1 MKSTNSRSAC
11 KNDHNYISNRLFYID
26 TLKGFTILCVILGH
40 IIQYSYNNFDENHL
54 FRYIYAFHMP
64 LFMMISGFVSSTK
77 PSPVITFTIKKG
89 KHLLL
94 PFIVWGIFSSILHQ
108 KFDIYHIINLFIYP
122 DTGLWF
128 LWVLFFISIF
138 HNLSLIISQKYNINK
153 YKCFIFILF
162 FLFIISKLSH
172 GLGGS
177 HFISWYFIFYICGV
191 ILRGIKKLPS
201 NTKILSLFLFIFLIL
216 GFYWK
221 RIEAPIFISTNI
233 VLTALCIYCYK
244 IITALTACIFL
255 FSFHKS
261 IESPKSKVQNFLQL
275 LGKET
280 LGIYAIHYYFISI
293 WEQLEFKPLMIYMT
307 LEFIF
312 ISIFSLLSVKML
324 KLNKYLSFI
333 LLGNPLKQ
341 KTNEMA

>member
-1 MKSTNSRSAC
+1 MN
-11 KNDHNYISNRLFYID
+11 NRLFYVD
-26 TLKGFTILCVILGH
+26 TLKGFTILCVVLGH

-64 LFMMISGFVSSTK
+64 LFMMISGFVSSTT
-77 PSPVITFTIKKG
+77 PSSIITFTIKKG
-89 KHLLL
+89 QHLIL

-108 KFDIYHIINLFIYP
+108 ELNISHIISLFIYP

-138 HNLSLIISQKYNINK
+138 YNLSLNISQKYKINK
-153 YKCFIFILF
+153 YKCFIFTLF

-177 HFISWYFIFYICGV
+177 HLISWYFIFFICGV
-191 ILRGIKKLPS
+191 ILRSIQKLPS
-201 NTKILSLFLFIFLIL
+201 NTKILSLLLLIFLIL

-221 RIEAPIFISTNI
+221 RIEAPISISTNI
-233 VLTALCIYCYK
+233 VLTALCTYCYK

-255 FSFHKS
+255 FTFYKS
-261 IESPKSKVQNFLQL
+261 IENLKSKVQNLLQL
-275 LGKET
+275 FGKET

-293 WEQLEFKPLMIYMT
+293 WEQLGLEPSIIYVA
-307 LEFIF
+307 LELIF
-312 ISIFSLLSVKML
+312 ISVFSLLSVKIL
-324 KLNKYLSFI
+324 KINKHLSFI
-333 LLGNPLKQ
+333 LLGNSLNKKQ
-341 KTNEMA
+341 